1 MKLRGHPVQ
10 LLEHVVVRHSRC
22 VSLRDEDDV
31 VGGGKQGTVLPKD
44 LAHHSLDAVSLYGA
58 AHFLRHGDPKS
69 RVVECIWLD
78 DDEKVGG
85 VDASPVELYPSELV
99 SFLQS
104 IGARKVL
111 SAAPPSPRSSRCSR
125 HLRTYFR
132 YFL

>member
-1 MKLRGHPVQ
+1 MKFRGRPVQ
-10 LLEHVVVRHSRC
+10 LFEHLVVRNSRC
-22 VSLRDEDDV
+22 VSLGDEHDI
-31 VGGGKQGTVLPKD
+31 VGRGKQGTVPPED

-85 VDASPVELYPSELV
+85 VDASPAELYPSELV
-99 SFLQS
+99 SLLQPV
-104 IGARKVL
+104 GAREAM
-111 SAAPPSPRSSRCSR
+111 SIAPRSPRWFRCSR